1 MQDEAPVR
9 RASPFGALRHPDFR
23 LYVGGMAVSLAG
35 TAMQQLAQSWLVYRL
50 THSAWMLGVAWFST
64 NVPVLLL
71 GPFAGVLA
79 DRFPRR
85 TIVFTAQTVAM
96 LQAFALAALTLTGH
110 VTVSHVLA
118 LAVLLGICSA
128 FDIAGRQAMFVH
140 LVGKQDLLGAISLN
154 SATFNSA
161 RVVGHALAGFLVGRL
176 GEGLCFFLNGLS
188 FLAVLL
194 SLALMRFQEPPH
206 TPGGESPLQRLR
218 SGFRLAARTPPL
230 RIALLLVAGMTLG
243 TAGVNALGPMF
254 ADGIFHMGAQGL
266 GFLTGVMGLG
276 AIAGTL
282 TLAGSRGH
290 RQLPGAITQALF
302 VASATLVV
310 FAASP
315 SYWLSLALMPLLGMS
330 VFLTNAATNTMIQLR
345 VPENY
350 RGRIMGLYSSM
361 VVGML
366 PVASLMSGALASQ
379 IGPRWTVAL
388 GGVLALS
395 VAVYARRKQETMRN
409 WLDAAPAGANA
420 GIF

>member
-50 THSAWMLGVAWFST
+50 THSAWMLGVAWFCT

-140 LVGKQDLLGAISLN
+140 LVGKEDLLGAISLN

-161 RVVGHALAGFLVGRL
+161 RVVGPALAGFLVGRL
-176 GEGLCFFLNGLS
+176 GEGPCFFLNGLS
-188 FLAVLL
+188 FLAVLA
-194 SLALMRFQEPPH
+194 SLALMRFREPPH
-206 TPGGESPLQRLR
+206 VPGGESPLQRLR
-218 SGFRLAARTPPL
+218 SGFRLAVSTPPL

-266 GFLTGVMGLG
+266 GFLTGGMGLG

-282 TLAGSRGH
+282 TLAGSRG

-330 VFLTNAATNTMIQLR
+330 VFRTNAATNTMIQLR

-366 PVASLMSGALASQ
+366 PVASLVSGALAAQ
-379 IGPRWTVAL
+379 IGPRWTVAF
-388 GGVLALS
+388 GGALALS
-395 VAVYARRKQETMRN
+395 AAVYARRKQETMRN
-409 WLDAAPAGANA
+409 WLDAAPASANA

>member
-1 MQDEAPVR
+1 MPDEAPLR
-9 RASPFGALRHPDFR
+9 RASPFGALRHPNFR

-50 THSAWMLGVAWFST
+50 THSAWMLGVAWFCT

-85 TIVFTAQTVAM
+85 SIVFAAQTVAM

-118 LAVLLGICSA
+118 LALLLGICSA

-140 LVGKQDLLGAISLN
+140 LVGKDDLLGAISLN

-161 RVVGHALAGFLVGRL
+161 RVIGPALAGFLVGSL

-188 FLAVLL
+188 FLAVLA

-206 TPGGESPLQRLR
+206 VPGESPLERLR
-218 SGFRLAARTPPL
+218 GGFRLAASTPPL
-230 RIALLLVAGMTLG
+230 RVALLLVAGMTLG

-254 ADGIFHMGAQGL
+254 ADGLFHMGAQGL
-266 GFLTGVMGLG
+266 GFLTGGMGLG

-282 TLAGSRGH
+282 TLAGSRG

-330 VFLTNAATNTMIQLR
+330 VFRTNAATNTMIQLR

-366 PVASLMSGALASQ
+366 PVASLISGALASQ

-388 GGVLALS
+388 GGALALS
-395 VAVYARRKQETMRN
+395 AAVYARKKQETMRN
-409 WLDAAPAGANA
+409 WLDAAPAGASA